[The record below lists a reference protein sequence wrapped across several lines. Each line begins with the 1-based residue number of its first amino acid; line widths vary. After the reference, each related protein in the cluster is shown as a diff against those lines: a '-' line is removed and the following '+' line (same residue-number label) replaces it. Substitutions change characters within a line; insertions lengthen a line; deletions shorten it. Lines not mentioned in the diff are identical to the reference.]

1 MKELLTIATS
11 FLVVV
16 ALAFYMYVSNQKHSI
31 AVVENQRLEEVVKKN
46 NDDLKQEL
54 EELRTHV
61 QQMDSI
67 YHKQ

>member
-31 AVVENQRLEEVVKKN
+31 AVTQNTKLEEVVNKN
-46 NDDLKQEL
+46 HEELKQEL
-54 EELRTHV
+54 EALKTHV
-61 QQMDSI
+61 ALMDSI

>member
-1 MKELLTIATS
+1 MKELITIAAS

-31 AVVENQRLEEVVKKN
+31 AVTEAKKVEEIVVKN
-46 NDDLKQEL
+46 HDELKQEI
-54 EELRTHV
+54 EDLREHIRV
-61 QQMDSI
+61 MDSI

>member
-1 MKELLTIATS
+1 MKELVTIAAS

-31 AVVENQRLEEVVKKN
+31 AVIENQRLEEVVKN
-46 NDDLKQEL
+46 NHDDLKQEL

-61 QQMDSI
+61 KLMDSI

>member
-1 MKELLTIATS
+1 MKELVTIAAS

>member
-1 MKELLTIATS
+1 MKELVTIAAS

-31 AVVENQRLEEVVKKN
+31 AVIENKKLEEVVNKN
-46 NDDLKQEL
+46 HDELKQEL
-54 EELRTHV
+54 EELKGHV
-61 QQMDSI
+61 LLMDSI